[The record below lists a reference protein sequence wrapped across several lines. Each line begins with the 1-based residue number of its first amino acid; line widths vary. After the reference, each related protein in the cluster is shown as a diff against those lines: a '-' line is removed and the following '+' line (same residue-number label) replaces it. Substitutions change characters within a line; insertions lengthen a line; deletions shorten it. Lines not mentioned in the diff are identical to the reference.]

1 MKRILVKFYK
11 RGDARFLSHR
21 ETMRALERALRR
33 SGAALL
39 FTEGYNPRPRMSF
52 SPALPLG
59 VAAEAE
65 YLEVSV
71 VEETDLQAM
80 RENMHRSLPSGLGI
94 VSLQVLPPS
103 MPRLSRWTRYGL
115 YRVEAGDRRY
125 HLALRLSGEGEG
137 RLKEAL
143 ERLGE
148 YLKADLQGGEVTR
161 VGIYASR
168 DEVAEEVTG
177 AIYLYRGKEGELE
190 VMQGGHKG

>member
-71 VEETDLQAM
+71 VEEPDLQAM

-115 YRVEAGDRRY
+115 YRVEAGDRRF

-148 YLKADLQGGEVTR
+148 YLKTDLQSGEVTR

-168 DEVAEEVTG
+168 EEVAEEVAG
-177 AIYLYRGKEGELE
+177 PIYLYRGREGELE
-190 VMQGGHKG
+190 VMQGGY